1 MDLKNISGITL
12 KMLISQL
19 RELENDKIIERKV
32 YSVVP
37 PKVEYFLTP
46 KGESLIPI
54 LLELKNGEN
63 SLILIKIRL
72 SKIIRRRF
80 R

>member
-1 MDLKNISGITL
+1 
-12 KMLISQL
+12 MLISQL
-19 RELENDKIIERKV
+19 RELENDKIIESKV

>member
-1 MDLKNISGITL
+1 
-12 KMLISQL
+12 MLISQL

-72 SKIIRRRF
+72 FKIIRRRF

>member
-1 MDLKNISGITL
+1 
-12 KMLISQL
+12 MLISQL

-37 PKVEYFLTP
+37 PNVEYFLTP

-72 SKIIRRRF
+72 FKIIRRRF